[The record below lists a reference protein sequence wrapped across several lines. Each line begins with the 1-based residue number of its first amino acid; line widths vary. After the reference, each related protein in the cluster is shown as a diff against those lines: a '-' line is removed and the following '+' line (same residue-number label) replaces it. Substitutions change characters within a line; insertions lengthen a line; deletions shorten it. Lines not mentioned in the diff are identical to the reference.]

1 MVPDPRRNDGVEGES
16 TGSKA
21 RHRGQGN
28 DEQGREA
35 ATVATNGEGGG
46 SEKERRATK
55 LSTIVIIENRC

>member
-46 SEKERRATK
+46 VVRKK
-55 LSTIVIIENRC
+55 GGQPNYQQ